1 MGERKGRVELAK
13 VDVDKLQELA
23 MQYDVS
29 NCPPSPPPS
38 LPLVRVAVQWL
49 GSIVFD

>member
-29 NCPPSPPPS
+29 NCPPSPP
-38 LPLVRVAVQWL
+38 LPPTGE
-49 GSIVFD
+49 GSSTMVGINRF